1 MGQALSLKILMLFET
16 VRVIYSGLPEGY
28 HQATTNRKG
37 EDKMKNTST
46 LNKVLLTVMAI
57 LGVTGLVLITL
68 SMFKDTTS
76 THYLSG
82 ALSCIGV
89 AAILNII
96 MLVKRNKESN

>member
-1 MGQALSLKILMLFET
+1 
-16 VRVIYSGLPEGY
+16 
-28 HQATTNRKG
+28 
-37 EDKMKNTST
+37 MKNTST

-57 LGVTGLVLITL
+57 LGAAGLTLITL

-76 THYLSG
+76 THYLTG